1 MPSPFSSNLPLKTSP
16 YYSRVSDLTANS
28 ETPYNYPLI
37 AFTPGYAL
45 QASELNEIQETF
57 YLQQSLT
64 QGMFANWPLT
74 GEVGRVGATLKY
86 PMWNGAVPYDPNTV
100 TFTSGIVTVGAG
112 WYLVTVGNGLKYW
125 LYNQNNLTAAATAG
139 QQIGFSLSFQF
150 IPCSESESAE
160 GYVFT
165 DNSAGYNNGNSCG
178 AHRYKVII
186 NNSLDVSA
194 NPSRAIAELVSV
206 GSTTVCQY
214 LNNLKIG

>member
-1 MPSPFSSNLPLKTSP
+1 MPFPFSNLPLSVSP
-16 YYSRVSDLTANS
+16 YYSRVTNLTANS
-28 ETPYNYPLI
+28 ATPYNYPLI

-57 YLQQSLT
+57 YVQQSLT

-74 GEVGRVGATLKY
+74 GEVGQVGATLKY
-86 PMWNGAVPYDPNTV
+86 PMWNGAVPYNPNAV
-100 TFTSGIVTVGAG
+100 TFADGIVTVGAG

-125 LYNQNNLTAAATAG
+125 LYNQNNLTAAATTG

-165 DNSAGYNNGNSCG
+165 DNSAGFNNGNSCG

-186 NNSLDVSA
+186 NNSLDVST
-194 NPSRAIAELVSV
+194 NPSRPIAELVTV
-206 GSTTVCQY
+206 GTTTVCQY

>member
-1 MPSPFSSNLPLKTSP
+1 MPFPFSDLPLKTSP
-16 YYSRVSDLTANS
+16 YYSRVTNLTANS
-28 ETPYNYPLI
+28 ATPYNYPLI

-57 YLQQSLT
+57 YVQQSLT

-74 GEVGRVGATLKY
+74 GEVGQVGATLKY
-86 PMWNGAVPYDPNTV
+86 PMWNGAVPYDPNAV
-100 TFTSGIVTVGAG
+100 TFANGIVTVGAG

-125 LYNQNNLTAAATAG
+125 LYNDNILTASATAG
-139 QQIGFSLSFQF
+139 QQIGFSLTFQF
-150 IPCSESESAE
+150 IPCSESQSAE

-178 AHRYKVII
+178 AHRYKVTIS
-186 NNSLDVSA
+186 NTLDVGA
-194 NPSRAIAELVSV
+194 NPSRPIAELVPV
-206 GSTTVCQY
+206 GTTTVCQY

>member
-1 MPSPFSSNLPLKTSP
+1 MPFPFSSNLPLTVSP
-16 YYSRVSDLTANS
+16 YYSRVTNLTANS

-57 YLQQSLT
+57 YVQQSLT

-74 GEVGRVGATLKY
+74 GEVGKVGATLKY
-86 PMWNGAVPYDPNTV
+86 PMWNGAVPYDPNAVKFANGSVTV
-100 TFTSGIVTVGAG
+100 TKG

-125 LYNQNNLTAAATAG
+125 LYNQNDLSVAATTG
-139 QQIGFSLSFQF
+139 QQIGFSLSFAF
-150 IPCSESESAE
+150 IPCSESQNAE

-178 AHRYKVII
+178 AHRYKVTI
-186 NNSLDVSA
+186 NNSLDVST
-194 NPSRAIAELVSV
+194 NPSRPIVELVTV
-206 GSTTVCQY
+206 GTTTVCQY

>member
-1 MPSPFSSNLPLKTSP
+1 MPFPFSNLPLSVSP
-16 YYSRVSDLTANS
+16 YYSRVSDLTANTA
-28 ETPYNYPLI
+28 TPYNYPLI

-64 QGMFANWPLT
+64 QGMFAYWPLT
-74 GEVGRVGATLKY
+74 GEVGRATLKY
-86 PMWNGAVPYDPNTV
+86 PMWNGAVPYNPNLVTFANSTV
-100 TFTSGIVTVGAG
+100 TVAKG
-112 WYLVTVGNGLKYW
+112 WYLVTVGNSLKYW
-125 LYNQNNLTAAATAG
+125 LYNQNDLTTTATAG
-139 QQIGFSLSFQF
+139 EQIGFNLSFQF

-186 NNSLDVSA
+186 NNSLDVST
-194 NPSRAIAELVSV
+194 NPSRPIVELVTV
-206 GSTTVCQY
+206 GTTTVCQY

>member
-1 MPSPFSSNLPLKTSP
+1 MPFPFSNLPLKVSP

-28 ETPYNYPLI
+28 TTPYNYPLI

-64 QGMFANWPLT
+64 QGMFAYWPLT
-74 GEVGRVGATLKY
+74 GDVGRVGATLKY
-86 PMWNGAVPYDPNTV
+86 PMWNGAVPYNPNLV
-100 TFTSGIVTVGAG
+100 TFANGIVTVAKG
-112 WYLVTVGNGLKYW
+112 WYLVTVGNSLKYW
-125 LYNQNNLTAAATAG
+125 LYNQNDLTTTATTG
-139 QQIGFSLSFQF
+139 QQIGFNLTFEF
-150 IPCSESESAE
+150 IPCSESQSAE

-186 NNSLDVSA
+186 NNSLDVST
-194 NPSRAIAELVSV
+194 NPSRPIVELVTV
-206 GSTTVCQY
+206 GATTVCQY

>member
-1 MPSPFSSNLPLKTSP
+1 MPFPFNSNLPLTVSP
-16 YYSRVSDLTANS
+16 YYSRVTNLTANS
-28 ETPYNYPLI
+28 ATPYNYPLI

-74 GEVGRVGATLKY
+74 GEVGKVGATLKY
-86 PMWNGAVPYDPNTV
+86 PMWNGAVPYNPSTV
-100 TFTSGIVTVGAG
+100 TFANGVVTVNIG

-125 LYNQNNLTAAATAG
+125 LYNNNALTAAATAD
-139 QQIGFSLSFQF
+139 QQIGFSLTFEF
-150 IPCSESESAE
+150 IPCSESQSAE

-178 AHRYKVII
+178 AHRYKVTIS
-186 NNSLDVSA
+186 NTLEVGA
-194 NPSRAIAELVSV
+194 NPFRPIVELVTV
-206 GSTTVCQY
+206 GTTTVCQY

>member
-1 MPSPFSSNLPLKTSP
+1 MPFPFSNLPLQVSP

-28 ETPYNYPLI
+28 ATPYNYPLI

-74 GEVGRVGATLKY
+74 GEVGIVGATLKY
-86 PMWNGAVPYDPNTV
+86 PMWNGAVPYNPNSV
-100 TFTSGIVTVGAG
+100 TFTNGTVTIKAG
-112 WYLVTVGNGLKYW
+112 WYLITVENSLKYW
-125 LYNQNNLTAAATAG
+125 LYNQNEMSTSAASAG
-139 QQIGFSLSFQF
+139 QQIGFNLTFEF
-150 IPCSESESAE
+150 IPCSESLSAE

-186 NNSLDVSA
+186 SNSLDITA
-194 NPSRAIAELVSV
+194 NPSRPIAELVTV

>member
-1 MPSPFSSNLPLKTSP
+1 MPFPFSNLPLKVSP
-16 YYSRVSDLTANS
+16 YYSRVSDLTATS
-28 ETPYNYPLI
+28 TTPYNYPLI

-74 GEVGRVGATLKY
+74 GEVGIVGANLKY
-86 PMWNGAVPYDPNTV
+86 PMWNGAVPYNSNSV
-100 TFTSGIVTVGAG
+100 TFTNGIVTIKAG
-112 WYLVTVGNGLKYW
+112 WYLVTVGNSLKYW
-125 LYNQNNLTAAATAG
+125 LYNQNDLTTAATTGERIGFNLT
-139 QQIGFSLSFQF
+139 FEF
-150 IPCSESESAE
+150 IPCSESQSAE

-186 NNSLDVSA
+186 SNSLEVGTT
-194 NPSRAIAELVSV
+194 PFRPIVELVTV
-206 GSTTVCQY
+206 GTTTVCQY

>member
-1 MPSPFSSNLPLKTSP
+1 MPFPFSNLPLTVSP
-16 YYSRVSDLTANS
+16 YYSRVTNLTANS
-28 ETPYNYPLI
+28 GTPYNYPLI

-57 YLQQSLT
+57 YIQQSLT

-86 PMWNGAVPYDPNTV
+86 PMWNGAVPYDPNLV
-100 TFTSGIVTVGAG
+100 KFTSGIVTVGAG
-112 WYLVTVGNGLKYW
+112 WYLVTVGYGLKYW
-125 LYNQNNLTAAATAG
+125 LYNQNNLTAAATTG
-139 QQIGFSLSFQF
+139 NQIGFSLSFDF

-178 AHRYKVII
+178 AHRYKVTII
-186 NNSLDVSA
+186 NSLEVGP
-194 NPSRAIAELVSV
+194 NPTRAIAELVSV

>member
-1 MPSPFSSNLPLKTSP
+1 
-16 YYSRVSDLTANS
+16 
-28 ETPYNYPLI
+28 
-37 AFTPGYAL
+37 
-45 QASELNEIQETF
+45 LNEIQETF
-57 YLQQSLT
+57 YVQQSLT

-86 PMWNGAVPYDPNTV
+86 PMWNGAVPYNPNLVTFANSTV
-100 TFTSGIVTVGAG
+100 TVKAG

-125 LYNQNNLTAAATAG
+125 LYNQNDLTTTTATTG
-139 QQIGFSLSFQF
+139 EQIGFSLSFDF

-160 GYVFT
+160 GYIFT

-186 NNSLDVSA
+186 NNSLDVST
-194 NPSRAIAELVSV
+194 NPSRPIVELVTV
-206 GSTTVCQY
+206 GTTTVCQY

>member
-1 MPSPFSSNLPLKTSP
+1 MPFPFSNLPLSVSP
-16 YYSRVSDLTANS
+16 YYSRVTNLTANS
-28 ETPYNYPLI
+28 TTPYNYPLI

-57 YLQQSLT
+57 YVQQSLT

-74 GEVGRVGATLKY
+74 GEVGQVGATLKY
-86 PMWNGAVPYDPNTV
+86 PMWNGAVPYNPNAV
-100 TFTSGIVTVGAG
+100 IFENGIVTVREG

-125 LYNQNNLTAAATAG
+125 LYNQNNLTAAATTG

-165 DNSAGYNNGNSCG
+165 DNSAGFNNGNSCG

-186 NNSLDVSA
+186 NNSLDVST
-194 NPSRAIAELVSV
+194 NPSRPIAELVTV
-206 GSTTVCQY
+206 GTTTVCQY

>member
-1 MPSPFSSNLPLKTSP
+1 MPFPFSILPLSVSP
-16 YYSRVSDLTANS
+16 YYSRVTNLTANS
-28 ETPYNYPLI
+28 ATPYNYPLI

-57 YLQQSLT
+57 YVQQSLT

-74 GEVGRVGATLKY
+74 GEVGQVGATLKY
-86 PMWNGAVPYDPNTV
+86 PMWNGAVPYNPNAV
-100 TFTSGIVTVGAG
+100 TFADGIVTVGAG

-125 LYNQNNLTAAATAG
+125 LYNQNNLTAAATTG

-165 DNSAGYNNGNSCG
+165 DNSAGFNNGNSCG

-186 NNSLDVSA
+186 NNSLDVST
-194 NPSRAIAELVSV
+194 NPSRPIAELVTV
-206 GSTTVCQY
+206 GTTTVCQY

>member
-1 MPSPFSSNLPLKTSP
+1 MPLPISSNLPLKVSP

-28 ETPYNYPLI
+28 ATPYNYPLI

-74 GEVGRVGATLKY
+74 GEVGEVGGTLKY
-86 PMWNGAVPYDPNTV
+86 PMWNGAVPYDPSAVTYSNSTITV
-100 TFTSGIVTVGAG
+100 NPG

-125 LYNQNNLTAAATAG
+125 LYNQNVLTAVATTG
-139 QQIGFSLSFQF
+139 EQIGFSLSFDF
-150 IPCSESESAE
+150 IPCSESETAE

-178 AHRYKVII
+178 AHRYKVTIS
-186 NNSLDVSA
+186 NSLDIGA
-194 NPSRAIAELVSV
+194 NPSRPIAELVTV
-206 GSTTVCQY
+206 GTTTVCQY

>member
-1 MPSPFSSNLPLKTSP
+1 MPFPFSNLPLTVSP
-16 YYSRVSDLTANS
+16 YYSRVTNLTANS
-28 ETPYNYPLI
+28 ATPYNYTLI

-57 YLQQSLT
+57 YVQQSLT

-74 GEVGRVGATLKY
+74 GEVGKVGATLKY

-100 TFTSGIVTVGAG
+100 TFANGRVTVSKG

-125 LYNQNNLTAAATAG
+125 LHNQNDLSAAATTG
-139 QQIGFSLSFQF
+139 QQIGFSLSFAF
-150 IPCSESESAE
+150 IPCSESQNAE

-178 AHRYKVII
+178 AHRYKVTI
-186 NNSLDVSA
+186 NNSLDVST
-194 NPSRAIAELVSV
+194 NPSRPIVELVTV
-206 GSTTVCQY
+206 GTTTVCQY

>member
-1 MPSPFSSNLPLKTSP
+1 MPFPFSNLPLKVSP

-28 ETPYNYPLI
+28 ATPYNYPLI

-74 GEVGRVGATLKY
+74 GDVGRVGATLKY
-86 PMWNGAVPYDPNTV
+86 PMWNGAVPYNSNSV
-100 TFTSGIVTVGAG
+100 TFTNGIVTVDKG
-112 WYLVTVGNGLKYW
+112 WYLTTVGNGLKYW
-125 LYNQNNLTAAATAG
+125 LYNSNTLTASANTG
-139 QQIGFSLSFQF
+139 QQIGFSLSFDF
-150 IPCSESESAE
+150 IPCSETQNAE

-178 AHRYKVII
+178 AHRYKVTIS
-186 NNSLDVSA
+186 NTLDVGA
-194 NPSRAIAELVSV
+194 NPSRPIAELVTV
-206 GSTTVCQY
+206 GTTTVCQY

>member
-1 MPSPFSSNLPLKTSP
+1 MPFPFSNLPLKVSP

-28 ETPYNYPLI
+28 ATPYNYPLI

-74 GEVGRVGATLKY
+74 GEVGRVNGTLKY
-86 PMWNGAVPYDPNTV
+86 PMWNGAVPYNPNSV
-100 TFTSGIVTVGAG
+100 TFTNGIVTVDKG
-112 WYLVTVGNGLKYW
+112 WYLTTVGNGLKYW
-125 LYNQNNLTAAATAG
+125 LYNSNTLTASANTG
-139 QQIGFSLSFQF
+139 QQIGFSLSFDF
-150 IPCSESESAE
+150 IPCSELQSAE

-178 AHRYKVII
+178 AHRYKVTII
-186 NNSLDVSA
+186 NTLDVGA
-194 NPSRAIAELVSV
+194 NPSRPIAELVTV
-206 GSTTVCQY
+206 GTTTVCQY

>member
-1 MPSPFSSNLPLKTSP
+1 MPFPFSNLPLKVSP

-28 ETPYNYPLI
+28 TTPYNYPLI

-74 GEVGRVGATLKY
+74 GEVGIVGANLKY
-86 PMWNGAVPYDPNTV
+86 PMWNGAVPYNSNSV
-100 TFTSGIVTVGAG
+100 TFTNGIVTIKAG
-112 WYLVTVGNGLKYW
+112 WYLVTVGNSLKYW
-125 LYNQNNLTAAATAG
+125 LYNQNDLTTAATTGERIGFNLT
-139 QQIGFSLSFQF
+139 FEF
-150 IPCSESESAE
+150 IPCSESQSAE

-186 NNSLDVSA
+186 NNSLEVGS
-194 NPSRAIAELVSV
+194 NPSRPIAELVTV
-206 GSTTVCQY
+206 GATTVCQY